1 MFRQPLLHPVV
12 WVLLALI
19 VFCGVVF
26 IVFERKF
33 FPTILAFVEAKVVQT
48 ATKTVNDAVRKYI
61 LSQRLTYEDLVA
73 VHKDEKGQ
81 VVLVQADTVRL
92 NQMAAE
98 VAVAVEKALADL
110 EQQRFDVPLGQL
122 LGSQFLATYGP
133 KMRVELVPVGAVK
146 VDMRERFES
155 AGINQTRHRIFLHL
169 DTTVRIAVPL
179 HQKETNV
186 ATEIPLVENIIVG
199 AVPSTFVSIPGVLD
213 FLAPK

>member
-1 MFRQPLLHPVV
+1 LFRQPLLHPVV